1 MCRQRTFFAT
11 TVTAGWLRDGSQQST
26 LLPAVSRN
34 GAVGF
39 HALHRRATCANSG
52 RSFSTAVTA
61 GRLANVT
68 RPERRWSGAVD
79 RAFAGWCTGAIRC
92 SRKPL
97 TSSRA
102 PTPGGVLSCVCCWK
116 HGIGCAPPPPPQPP
130 PPVACLSR
138 HGVDMRL
145 GMHVGHVC
153 AHSRVHIRAG
163 HAFSHGCG
171 EGMWGMRPYARSY
184 MHAYGH
190 ARRICEQACA

>member
-116 HGIGCAPPPPPQPP
+116 HGIGCAPVAHRGTKEHKSQVWCYSKSQSRWPYPQ
-130 PPVACLSR
+130 
-138 HGVDMRL
+138 VDRR
-145 GMHVGHVC
+145 
-153 AHSRVHIRAG
+153 SAG
-163 HAFSHGCG
+163 
-171 EGMWGMRPYARSY
+171 
-184 MHAYGH
+184 
-190 ARRICEQACA
+190 